1 MKARAWIATTAL
13 AVVLTGAAGAAL
25 AQQSISVR
33 DNGSIKLRASVT
45 DVTRISLVG
54 DDRIRRIVKDN
65 TSFQEMND
73 EETGDVFLRYAGDQ
87 AKLVPETGFII
98 TEAGRTIGYTLEP
111 TASLGNQ
118 TILITVSGG
127 ASASSR
133 SAPASGGTGG
143 AVSASSPA
151 QSFQLEATGG
161 AGGSGYTATLV
172 AFMRAAIVKHAL
184 GRQAPNRADGAV
196 IATVAGSG
204 LRARVIVV
212 SGGARGRNL
221 AERNFQ
227 GPKTVAVWL
236 EKDSLF
242 PGERG
247 WAIIVDRG

>member
-1 MKARAWIATTAL
+1 MKARFSIAAALSVALTAL
-13 AVVLTGAAGAAL
+13 AGAAL

-33 DNGSIKLRASVT
+33 DNGNIKLRASVT
-45 DVTRISLVG
+45 DVTRLSLVG

-73 EETGDVFLRYAGDQ
+73 EETGDVFLRYSGDQ
-87 AKLVPETGFII
+87 AKLLPETGFII

-111 TASLGNQ
+111 TTSLGNQ

-133 SAPASGGTGG
+133 SAPASGGT
-143 AVSASSPA
+143 AAAASASSPT

-161 AGGSGYTATLV
+161 AGGSGYSATLV
-172 AFMRAAIVKHAL
+172 AFTRAAIIKHTL
-184 GRQAPNRADGAV
+184 NRQAPNRADGAV

-212 SGGARGRNL
+212 SGGSRGRTL
-221 AERNFQ
+221 AERSFQ

-247 WAIIVDRG
+247 WAIVVDRG